1 MFRLSISCVVFNKRG
16 QVIGGLPVAKK
27 GGSYLMN
34 RARHKLE
41 EAAHS
46 YYAQY
51 IVIFFMLYL
60 KRISTTIIDFYEHQ
74 HCKVQTKAAAR
85 VVVGWQVVFF

>member
-1 MFRLSISCVVFNKRG
+1 
-16 QVIGGLPVAKK
+16 
-27 GGSYLMN
+27 MN

-51 IVIFFMLYL
+51 IVIFFLCYL
-60 KRISTTIIDFYEHQ
+60 RISTTIIDFYEHQ
-74 HCKVQTKAAAR
+74 HCKVQTKADRFYHGCCRLAGRFFLNREWEKSVTIMVLQYAR
-85 VVVGWQVVFF
+85 IIL